1 MQAFNF
7 KRPLRTT
14 ALLLLIGVGASAQAA
29 TLSVSC
35 GSKYGLTSINA
46 ALKALQSYGSH
57 GPVTINVSGSCHE
70 NIGIQSIDRLTLN
83 SINGASITDASGGSA
98 DVIFIADS
106 RSVAINNF
114 TITGGANGIDC
125 SDGSLCRLNGNV
137 VQGAA
142 AFGIWANESSE
153 VVVIGGTLQNNSVTG
168 LQIMNGSGGQANG
181 VTIQNNP
188 GNGIELR
195 AHAFVDT
202 NATVANNGGGVF
214 VSHSGTLN
222 CSGCNITGNGG
233 LGVILRRDST
243 ARFSGGYA
251 ITGNSGGGV
260 LLTEESSAYF
270 PSVGTVTGNAGGMDV
285 FCGSSFTTAKFATS
299 HIGGGTTNC
308 VEPSP

>member
-1 MQAFNF
+1 MSQSKTHLCAFG
-7 KRPLRTT
+7 
-14 ALLLLIGVGASAQAA
+14 LLLLIGSSAHAA
-29 TLSVSC
+29 TLWVSC
-35 GSKYGLTSINA
+35 GAAKGLTTINA
-46 ALKALQSYGSH
+46 ALKALQSYDSH
-57 GPVTINVSGSCHE
+57 GPVTINVSGACHE

-83 SINGASITDASGGSA
+83 SINGASITDASSGSA
-98 DVIFIADS
+98 DVILIKDS

-142 AFGIWANESSE
+142 AFGIWANDLSQ
-153 VVVIGGTLQNNSVTG
+153 VVVVGGTLQNNSATG
-168 LQIMNGSGGQANG
+168 LQIMNGSSGQANG

-195 AHAFVDT
+195 AHAFLDT
-202 NATVANNGGGVF
+202 NATVQNNGGGVF
-214 VSHSGTLN
+214 VSHTGTFN

-233 LGVILRRDST
+233 LGIILRRDST
-243 ARFSGGYA
+243 GRFSGGYA

-270 PSVGTVTGNAGGMDV
+270 PSVGTVTGNTGGMDV
-285 FCGSSFTTAKFATS
+285 FCGSSFTTAKLATS

-308 VEPSP
+308 VEPTP